1 MAKPIS
7 QSWYEAAAIYVD
19 AEAAANALEETKSAI
34 LSQWIYEQGDMPVS
48 KAEMLVKA
56 SKRWHDHVT
65 TIVNA
70 RTAANKAKIK
80 AEYWRLKF
88 YEWQSTEANHRLET
102 KMSD

>member
-7 QSWYEAAAIYVD
+7 QSWYEAAAEWVD
-19 AEAAANALEETKSAI
+19 AEAAANALEETKSII
-34 LSQWIYEQGDMPVS
+34 LSQWMYELGDIAVS
-48 KAEMLVKA
+48 KAETKVKA
-56 SKRWHDHVT
+56 SPRWHSHVLA
-65 TIVNA
+65 IVAA